1 MIGGNDSYKDFSL
14 NPVFKPPTIDQKIAA
29 AGFRFI
35 KIRPVSKR
43 AHEKEWNTKNNYSAD
58 DQPIQNWLARN
69 HSFEVKDIH
78 YEGFGNYGILCDED
92 HIVVDLDTPEIIR
105 TYLDAQQ
112 SSTPLPRTRIV
123 QSGSGKG
130 MHLIFT
136 TKSSHT
142 VKMDDPVT
150 HENVGHIKSV
160 GGYAVG
166 PTSIHDK
173 TRKPYI
179 VLEDNDVAFV
189 EFDLLLT
196 VFGKYIQKKEPAPIE
211 TTRLDKAKYE
221 KFSIDIPIASVA
233 YPENPQ
239 DKGAGEI
246 QGAHPV
252 HGSSGG
258 SNFSINTR
266 KNTWHCFPAGTLIQ
280 TPEGLRNIEE
290 IRDGEQV
297 FSSTGS
303 PQKVVTTF
311 WRQYDGDI
319 IDIVS
324 PSGTISVT
332 PGHPILV
339 ARCPPC
345 RKEYEPYTLCKPSC
359 PRRKKDGK
367 HCCPGAGF
375 PEVKWINSEDLNP
388 DTDFLVYQ
396 ENLRHNIDFNL
407 TKYRS
412 KKGKYRIK
420 TPDSLELDTDLATI
434 LGWYLSEGH
443 VAGKTNINKRLQTQ
457 KNRKYT
463 SGENHYPAFSIQ
475 FTLSHSEME
484 EAQLLKK
491 LIRKCLGLSCQIYQY
506 PKRRTTQ
513 ISCGSTIIARFIKNT
528 FGNGAANK
536 TLGETL
542 FSSSKVLQQILKSCF
557 DGDGHIRPENHGR
570 QYRTISKKLAMEMHL
585 GLLSLGTFSRV
596 YSSPADENRSE
607 IFSVAFPKE
616 RKQEFRWKDS
626 QREYLPISSISKRPF
641 SGVVYNLET
650 VDHTYQAPFVVHNC
664 YRCNSG
670 GGPLEWLAVE
680 HDIIRCDEAHKGV
693 LRGDKF
699 REVLEV
705 ARRIGYEI
713 EMPKRKAVEKPT
725 IIHSEPIVLDALP
738 EDIPDAHI
746 TLIDAFPRLGKTHWA
761 VIQAIKRPTA
771 NIITNTHSINEQQIR
786 IFREHRKPGQLAVH
800 LEGKQRSCRNSKN
813 PCQCKNGCPMY
824 PYGEE
829 GAFMVFDALARDV
842 LYDREVLTNDDVPEE
857 MCPYWTIRAAEKIA
871 HFCFTVASNM
881 NVILDRS
888 ITILDEDPTISHFY
902 PSSVDLA
909 ENTVSAHSSMSK
921 CPLIE
926 KWGGVADWKKYIEKG
941 KRPKGKKTILRMISV
956 LEKIHSVLVMH
967 RDENTGTFNKT
978 ETLRALNEIDTFIPE
993 PEDISKVELLDN
1005 LRRFE
1010 IPDTFSTFAEPL
1022 LFPYRKRQFMWQG
1035 HHPAVLRMIANE
1047 EHRIRDPPE
1056 GRMIIIGSTR
1066 AEMFANSTGFDTAVI
1081 RVKTFPFS
1089 SNFLFVV
1096 VKPGEKEVYIH
1107 SLEKVLREASKVN
1120 SLFRYPSLV
1129 LVGTQRQQERLIR
1142 VLGGI
1147 SKGSQEENR
1156 IGQQWNRQAGTM
1168 NVFYQNSVISRGIDV
1183 EFYTRLFVHT
1193 TSFANPYWTAVAEV
1207 AEEEGDEDLAIKA
1220 LGIIDAITMD
1230 ETTNSVLRISP
1241 VRRDQKTVTK
1251 TEIFEDSIP
1260 KMVVINEEELW
1271 KIKPGV
1277 LEGVN
1282 MVNTTFDLLQD
1293 NLIDIL
1299 DQTGSL
1305 ALKTFDLITVN
1316 LPHVTDNMT
1325 AKEKADAIIS
1335 LITTAQIDTSWKKN
1349 YTGPF
1354 LQTIERKVVDQIS
1367 LKNRERRKAY
1377 SSSVIKELCRK
1388 NKACT
1393 EDLLGNVIPDMIRRG
1408 MLREYR
1414 SGSITWLEVRPIACG
1429 VQDDTKVD
1437 FWDVKDSGNNTVMF

>member
-14 NPVFKPPTIDQKIAA
+14 NSIFKPPTIDQKIAA

-58 DQPIQNWLARN
+58 DPSIQNWLARN

-78 YEGFGNYGILCDED
+78 YEGHGNYGILCDED
-92 HIVVDLDTPEIIR
+92 HVVVDLDTPEIIQ

-136 TKSSHT
+136 TKGSHT
-142 VKMDDPVT
+142 VKMDDPTT

-266 KNTWHCFPAGTLIQ
+266 KNTWHC
-280 TPEGLRNIEE
+280 
-290 IRDGEQV
+290 
-297 FSSTGS
+297 
-303 PQKVVTTF
+303 
-311 WRQYDGDI
+311 
-319 IDIVS
+319 
-324 PSGTISVT
+324 
-332 PGHPILV
+332 
-339 ARCPPC
+339 
-345 RKEYEPYTLCKPSC
+345 
-359 PRRKKDGK
+359 
-367 HCCPGAGF
+367 
-375 PEVKWINSEDLNP
+375 
-388 DTDFLVYQ
+388 
-396 ENLRHNIDFNL
+396 
-407 TKYRS
+407 
-412 KKGKYRIK
+412 
-420 TPDSLELDTDLATI
+420 
-434 LGWYLSEGH
+434 
-443 VAGKTNINKRLQTQ
+443 
-457 KNRKYT
+457 
-463 SGENHYPAFSIQ
+463 
-475 FTLSHSEME
+475 
-484 EAQLLKK
+484 
-491 LIRKCLGLSCQIYQY
+491 
-506 PKRRTTQ
+506 
-513 ISCGSTIIARFIKNT
+513 
-528 FGNGAANK
+528 
-536 TLGETL
+536 
-542 FSSSKVLQQILKSCF
+542 
-557 DGDGHIRPENHGR
+557 
-570 QYRTISKKLAMEMHL
+570 
-585 GLLSLGTFSRV
+585 
-596 YSSPADENRSE
+596 
-607 IFSVAFPKE
+607 
-616 RKQEFRWKDS
+616 
-626 QREYLPISSISKRPF
+626 
-641 SGVVYNLET
+641 
-650 VDHTYQAPFVVHNC
+650 
-664 YRCNSG
+664 YRCDSG

-713 EMPKRKAVEKPT
+713 EMPKRKAVEKPV
-725 IIHSEPIVLDALP
+725 IIHTEPILLESLP
-738 EDIPDAHI
+738 EEVPDAHI

-786 IFREHRKPGQLAVH
+786 IFQEHRKPGQLAVH
-800 LEGKQRSCRNSKN
+800 MEGKRRSCRNSKN
-813 PCQCKNGCPMY
+813 PCQCKHGCPMY

-829 GAFMVFDALARDV
+829 GAYMVFDALARDI
-842 LYDREVLTNDDVPEE
+842 LYEKEILTNDNVPDE

-888 ITILDEDPTISHFY
+888 ITIIDEDPTVSHFY
-902 PSSVDLA
+902 PSSVDIA
-909 ENTVSAHSSMSK
+909 ENTISAHSSSSK

-926 KWGGVADWKKYIEKG
+926 KWGGIEDWKKYIEKG
-941 KRPKGKKTILRMISV
+941 KRPKGRKTILRIIKI
-956 LEKIHSVLVMH
+956 LEKIHSVLIMN
-967 RDENTGTFNKT
+967 RDENTGNFNKT
-978 ETLRALNEIDTFIPE
+978 ETLRALNEIDTFVPE

-1005 LRRFE
+1005 IRRFE

-1066 AEMFANSTGFDTAVI
+1066 AEMFAKSTGYNTAII

-1089 SNFLFVV
+1089 SNFLFIV

-1260 KMVVINEEELW
+1260 KMVVVNEEELW

-1316 LPHVTDNMT
+1316 LPRVTDDMT

-1335 LITTAQIDTSWKKN
+1335 LISTAQIDTSWKKN

-1367 LKNRERRKAY
+1367 LKNREKRKAY

-1429 VQDDTKVD
+1429 AQDDTKVD
-1437 FWDVKDSGNNTVMF
+1437 FWDVEDSGNNTVMF